1 MASERPL
8 IVTLEMDG
16 ASQEMFGEL
25 RDRHF
30 PPERNV
36 VPAHLSLFNQL
47 PGARESHIS
56 SDLEEMC
63 RRQQPVSLVATELLF
78 MGKGVA
84 YRLESQ
90 GLASVR
96 GALAERWEPWLGPQ
110 DRQGFRPHVTV
121 QNKVSPERVRDLHA
135 RLSRTFSR
143 FEVRGEGLLLWRYLG
158 GPWEA
163 AGTYP
168 FGG

>member
-1 MASERPL
+1 MASEPPL
-8 IVTLEMDG
+8 ILTLEMDG

-47 PGARESHIS
+47 PGARESSIS
-56 SDLEEMC
+56 SDLEEVC
-63 RRQQPVSLVATELLF
+63 RRQEPVVLVATGLLF
-78 MGKGVA
+78 LGKGVA
-84 YRLESQ
+84 YRLESP
-90 GLASVR
+90 GLATVR
-96 GALAERWEPWLGPQ
+96 ETLTERWKPWLGPQ

-121 QNKVSPERVRDLHA
+121 QNKVSPERARSLHDQ
-135 RLSRTFSR
+135 LSRTFSR

-163 AGTYP
+163 AGEFP

>member
-1 MASERPL
+1 MTSERPL
-8 IVTLEMDG
+8 ILTLEMDR
-16 ASQEMFGEL
+16 ASQEMFGGL

-30 PPERNV
+30 PPEHNV

-47 PGARESHIS
+47 PGAREGRIS
-56 SDLEEMC
+56 SDLEELC
-63 RRQQPVSLVATELLF
+63 RHQDPMTLVATELLF

-84 YRLESQ
+84 YRLESP
-90 GLASVR
+90 GLAALR
-96 GALAERWEPWLGPQ
+96 KALAERWEPWLGPQ

-121 QNKVSPERVRDLHA
+121 QNKVSPDRARDLHGQ
-135 RLSRTFSR
+135 LSRAFAP

-158 GPWEA
+158 GLWEG
-163 AGTYP
+163 AGTFP